1 MNLFKFSICEVQFF
15 IFLPLRG
22 ENIGLVGL
30 SLMYHVC
37 AINFLFFLSQLVAS
51 CVESQF
57 HRLKTFSTTTE
68 ATRGEDGNWTRL
80 ETGGEEVNETD
91 TPFFPDFDDI
101 DFEEDQ
107 TTTERKKV
115 TIRWSSSKEEI
126 PEVILILTFSY
137 LVFVKL
143 YFTLSFHVSEQMLNK
158 NKISIRLFLCFI

>member
-1 MNLFKFSICEVQFF
+1 M
-15 IFLPLRG
+15 
-22 ENIGLVGL
+22 
-30 SLMYHVC
+30 
-37 AINFLFFLSQLVAS
+37 
-51 CVESQF
+51 
-57 HRLKTFSTTTE
+57 
-68 ATRGEDGNWTRL
+68 
-80 ETGGEEVNETD
+80 NETD

-143 YFTLSFHVSEQMLNK
+143 YFTLSFMFQSK
-158 NKISIRLFLCFI
+158 C